1 MATKKYYWLKL
12 KNDFFTNKK
21 IKKLRKIAGGDTYTI
36 IYLKMQL
43 LSIKDNGKLFFE
55 NVEDSFAEELALELD
70 EDVENVKVTLIY
82 LIKNELLIEVNSE
95 EFLLP
100 ETMECIGSETNKAEL
115 MRKKR
120 AKEKQLEGNNVTEL
134 LPPVTKCY
142 TEIEKDKE
150 KEKNKIIDI
159 EIDKDKEKKN
169 LYFDNDNLEAIFKE
183 FLDLRK
189 QLKAKNTD
197 RAIKTLLNKLNKYND
212 DIKYQMIE
220 NSIVNSWK
228 DVYELKQQNN
238 NYRKQTYT
246 REEIVPDWFNKDIEV
261 KEMSQEQKEE
271 MNNMFAEFGESKP
284 FEERK
289 EELQARLREKY
300 GKREIND

>member
-100 ETMECIGSETNKAEL
+100 ETVECIGSETNKAEL

-120 AKEKQLEGNNVTEL
+120 AKEKVLVGNNVTEL
-134 LPPVTKCY
+134 LPPVTKSY

-150 KEKNKIIDI
+150 KEKEKIIDI
-159 EIDKDKEKKN
+159 DIEKKN
-169 LYFDNDNLEAIFKE
+169 LYFDNDNLESIFKE

-238 NYRKQTYT
+238 YRKQTT
-246 REEIVPDWFNKDIEV
+246 REEVLPSWFNQNNEAQQ
-261 KEMSQEQKEE
+261 MTQEQQEE
-271 MNNMFAEFGESKP
+271 IDNLFAEFDESSSLK
-284 FEERK
+284 EKK
-289 EELQARLREKY
+289 EELQARLKEKY
-300 GKREIND
+300 GKKENND

>member
-1 MATKKYYWLKL
+1 MAAKKYYWLKL

-43 LSIKDNGKLFFE
+43 LSIKDNGKLYFD

-120 AKEKQLEGNNVTEL
+120 AKEKALIGNNVTEL
-134 LPPVTKCY
+134 LPNVTKSY

-150 KEKNKIIDI
+150 KEKKEDIDI
-159 EIDKDKEKKN
+159 KKEKKN
-169 LYFDNDNLEAIFKE
+169 LYFDNDNLESIFKE
-183 FLDLRK
+183 FLEVRK
-189 QLKAKNTD
+189 KLKAVNSD

-212 DIKYQMIE
+212 DVKYQMIE

-228 DVYELKQQNN
+228 DVYELKPQNN
-238 NYRKQTYT
+238 FQRKNNYV
-246 REEIVPDWFNKDIEV
+246 REEIVPEWFNKEIKNEISEEEK
-261 KEMSQEQKEE
+261 KELEDLLKE
-271 MNNMFAEFGESKP
+271 FDSP
-284 FEERK
+284 
-289 EELQARLREKY
+289 
-300 GKREIND
+300 